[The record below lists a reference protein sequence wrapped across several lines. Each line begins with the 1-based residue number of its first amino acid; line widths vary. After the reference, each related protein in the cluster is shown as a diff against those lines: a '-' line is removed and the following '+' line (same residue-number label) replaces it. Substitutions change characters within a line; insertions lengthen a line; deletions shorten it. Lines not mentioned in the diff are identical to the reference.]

1 MITFFA
7 FLCIFNYLS
16 SNPES
21 HTHCLSGLIN
31 AKTRLICCHSDAV
44 SFRTVHTTEHKVPHF
59 AHRQCK
65 NFVEE
70 MEVTRATIGSDAWK
84 NASIRNIRL
93 AQTVL
98 NRSDKACELGQ
109 QLDPLPSLRDTS
121 IQQSNARIHAYVR
134 ATRAVLVKLR
144 ESLLDTNEEIK
155 SLLRGKEHL
164 EKTLEH
170 IRKDIILNT
179 KSTMQRQTR
188 PSREKVTRSSC
199 LCALI
204 PVFSF
209 FSRKSLTTS
218 NLKIPFS
225 RN

>member
-1 MITFFA
+1 MY
-7 FLCIFNYLS
+7 LFNYLRCIRELKS
-16 SNPES
+16 SNLMRKRGQLVAIAILWAS
-21 HTHCLSGLIN
+21 L
-31 AKTRLICCHSDAV
+31 R
-44 SFRTVHTTEHKVPHF
+44 FHTTKSRAAFCTQTVQE
-59 AHRQCK
+59 
-65 NFVEE
+65 FVEK

-93 AQTVL
+93 SQTVL

-155 SLLRGKEHL
+155 SLLRGKEDL

-179 KSTMQRQTR
+179 RSTMQRQTR
-188 PSREKVTRSSC
+188 PSREKVIWYCFVS
-199 LCALI
+199 
-204 PVFSF
+204 VFRFPLKLVNSIDYEN
-209 FSRKSLTTS
+209 SVLT
-218 NLKIPFS
+218 N
-225 RN
+225 

>member
-1 MITFFA
+1 MKFDDLFFDTSVCRTESEFYICNLFFL
-7 FLCIFNYLS
+7 FLCILNYLCFIR
-16 SNPES
+16 EV
-21 HTHCLSGLIN
+21 THYSVHQVVN
-31 AKTRLICCHSDAV
+31 AKTRPISCHSDTGLRNV
-44 SFRTVHTTEHKVPHF
+44 STQQKVAPHF

-70 MEVTRATIGSDAWK
+70 MEVTRATIGCDAWK

-93 AQTVL
+93 TQTVL
-98 NRSDKACELGQ
+98 NRSDKACEFGQ

-155 SLLRGKEHL
+155 SLLRGKEDL

-179 KSTMQRQTR
+179 RSTMQRQTR
-188 PSREKVTRSSC
+188 PSREKVT
-199 LCALI
+199 
-204 PVFSF
+204 
-209 FSRKSLTTS
+209 
-218 NLKIPFS
+218 
-225 RN
+225 

>member
-1 MITFFA
+1 MFT
-7 FLCIFNYLS
+7 
-16 SNPES
+16 SNLMRKRGQLVAIVTLLASARFTQQKVAP
-21 HTHCLSGLIN
+21 
-31 AKTRLICCHSDAV
+31 HS
-44 SFRTVHTTEHKVPHF
+44 

-65 NFVEE
+65 NFFEE
-70 MEVTRATIGSDAWK
+70 MEITRATIGSDAWK

-93 AQTVL
+93 SQTVL

-155 SLLRGKEHL
+155 SLLRGKEDL

-179 KSTMQRQTR
+179 RSTMQRQTR
-188 PSREKVTRSSC
+188 PSREKVTRSSTV
-199 LCALI
+199 CA
-204 PVFSF
+204 FRFYF
-209 FSRKSLTTS
+209 FFPLKLTNSLDS
-218 NLKIPFS
+218 ENSVL
-225 RN
+225 RNQGM

>member
-1 MITFFA
+1 MPWLRVA
-7 FLCIFNYLS
+7 SC
-16 SNPES
+16 
-21 HTHCLSGLIN
+21 
-31 AKTRLICCHSDAV
+31 AV
-44 SFRTVHTTEHKVPHF
+44 CTQHKVALHSS
-59 AHRQCK
+59 HRQWQ
-65 NFVEE
+65 NFPEE
-70 MEVTRATIGSDAWK
+70 MEVTKATIGSDPWK

-93 AQTVL
+93 SQTVL

-155 SLLRGKEHL
+155 SLLRGKEDL

-179 KSTMQRQTR
+179 RSTMQRQTR
-188 PSREKVTRSSC
+188 PPREKVT
-199 LCALI
+199 
-204 PVFSF
+204 
-209 FSRKSLTTS
+209 
-218 NLKIPFS
+218 
-225 RN
+225 

>member
-1 MITFFA
+1 MHFQ
-7 FLCIFNYLS
+7 CVYV
-16 SNPES
+16 SNPGS
-21 HTHCLSGLIN
+21 HTMFTSNLMRKRGQLVAIVTLLAS
-31 AKTRLICCHSDAV
+31 ARFTQQKVAPHS
-44 SFRTVHTTEHKVPHF
+44 

-65 NFVEE
+65 NFFEE
-70 MEVTRATIGSDAWK
+70 MEITRATIGSDAWK

-93 AQTVL
+93 SQTVL

-155 SLLRGKEHL
+155 SLLRGKEDL

-179 KSTMQRQTR
+179 RSTMQRQTR
-188 PSREKVTRSSC
+188 PSREKVTRSSTV
-199 LCALI
+199 CA
-204 PVFSF
+204 FRFCF
-209 FSRKSLTTS
+209 FFPLKLTNSLDS
-218 NLKIPFS
+218 ENSVL
-225 RN
+225 RNQGT

>member
-1 MITFFA
+1 
-7 FLCIFNYLS
+7 
-16 SNPES
+16 
-21 HTHCLSGLIN
+21 
-31 AKTRLICCHSDAV
+31 
-44 SFRTVHTTEHKVPHF
+44 
-59 AHRQCK
+59 
-65 NFVEE
+65 

-93 AQTVL
+93 SQTVL

-155 SLLRGKEHL
+155 SLLRGKEDL

-179 KSTMQRQTR
+179 RSTMQRQTR
-188 PSREKVTRSSC
+188 PSREKVTWYRPVSVFRFYFEVLGENRLILSMWTRSH
-199 LCALI
+199 LI
-204 PVFSF
+204 WNF
-209 FSRKSLTTS
+209 FA
-218 NLKIPFS
+218 
-225 RN
+225 

>member
-1 MITFFA
+1 MPWLRVA
-7 FLCIFNYLS
+7 S
-16 SNPES
+16 
-21 HTHCLSGLIN
+21 
-31 AKTRLICCHSDAV
+31 RAV
-44 SFRTVHTTEHKVPHF
+44 CTQHKVALHSS
-59 AHRQCK
+59 HRQWK
-65 NFVEE
+65 NFPEE
-70 MEVTRATIGSDAWK
+70 MEVTKATIGSDPWK

-93 AQTVL
+93 SQTVL

-155 SLLRGKEHL
+155 SLLRGKEDL

-179 KSTMQRQTR
+179 RSTMQRQTR
-188 PSREKVTRSSC
+188 PPREKVTRGCYCSAIYILFSS
-199 LCALI
+199 
-204 PVFSF
+204 V
-209 FSRKSLTTS
+209 RV
-218 NLKIPFS
+218 
-225 RN
+225 RNH